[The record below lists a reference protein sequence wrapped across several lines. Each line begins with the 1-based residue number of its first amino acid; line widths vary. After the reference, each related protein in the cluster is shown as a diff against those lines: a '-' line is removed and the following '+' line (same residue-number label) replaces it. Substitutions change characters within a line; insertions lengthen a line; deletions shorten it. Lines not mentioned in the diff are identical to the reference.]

1 MPIADRG
8 LPKSVV
14 WQSMRAQ
21 QTQIESLRAAFPMT
35 GPFRPA
41 QPGDFSL
48 LRERF
53 RAAGF
58 TEKSVSE
65 VLEGKSDRSI
75 DVAYVIRRTAEP
87 SPFHSLVRLFLLGIP
102 VVMEN
107 AVAAL
112 SRQGVQCAFESGLI
126 EYVGNSVRAVACLR
140 PWREFFLLSDFLP
153 PQGEPLPSDF
163 VMSGRS
169 ASSRLL
175 TRLTIRRRV
184 AKALDLG
191 TGAGIHALLAASH
204 ADQVI
209 ATDTSKRALNFAA
222 MNARLNGIDNVS
234 FVEGNFF
241 QPVAG
246 EKFDLVVTNPPFI
259 ISPQSGLMF
268 QNAEL
273 ERDQVSEL
281 VLRESPSYLR
291 EGAFAVSLIS
301 WVHETE
307 EGWASRPCAWV
318 DGSGCD
324 FWLLRATSQDPL
336 NYAAGSL
343 RQTQS
348 IGSRRYSELLDKWL
362 QFDREQGFVRLALGA
377 AILRKR
383 VSRKNWIHCEDLSGA
398 AITTDASE
406 QIERV
411 FAAED
416 FLATANEEELL
427 DVRVT
432 IHPDH
437 VLEQKLVAGDDGWMS
452 QSLVLKAAG
461 GIEHRAAIDP
471 RVLVF
476 LSRCNGTR
484 TVRQLISDVSQND
497 GVDFAAAAAAGL
509 PLVRRLLRAG
519 FLVVGH
525 RCTVP

>member
-1 MPIADRG
+1 MH
-8 LPKSVV
+8 
-14 WQSMRAQ
+14 
-21 QTQIESLRAAFPMT
+21 TAFPVRC
-35 GPFRPA
+35 PFRPE
-41 QPGDFSL
+41 QSEDFSL
-48 LRERF
+48 LRERLQ
-53 RAAGF
+53 AGGF
-58 TEKSVSE
+58 NEKSVSE
-65 VLEGKSDRSI
+65 VLEGKSDRNI
-75 DVAYVIRRTAEP
+75 DMAYVIRRTGEP

-112 SRQGVQCAFESGLI
+112 SGPGIQCALESGLI
-126 EYVGNSVRAVACLR
+126 EDVGDSVRAVACLR

-153 PQGEPLPSDF
+153 PQGQPLPSDF
-163 VMSGRS
+163 VMSGTS

-184 AKALDLG
+184 AKALDIG
-191 TGAGIHALLAASH
+191 TGAGTHALLAASH
-204 ADQVI
+204 ADQVV
-209 ATDTSKRALNFAA
+209 ATDISKRALNFAA

-234 FVEGNFF
+234 FAEGSFF
-241 QPVAG
+241 EPVAG
-246 EKFDLVVTNPPFI
+246 EKFDLIVTNPPFI
-259 ISPQSGLMF
+259 ISPQSRLMF
-268 QNAEL
+268 QNAKL
-273 ERDQVSEL
+273 EGNQVSEL
-281 VLRESPSYLR
+281 ILRESPTYLC

-307 EGWASRPCAWV
+307 EDWASRPCGWV
-318 DGSGCD
+318 EGSGCD
-324 FWLLRATSQDPL
+324 FWLLRATSQEPL

-343 RQTQS
+343 RQTEYV
-348 IGSRRYSELLDKWL
+348 GSHRYSELLDKWL
-362 QFDREQGFVRLALGA
+362 EFDRRQGFVRLALGA

-383 VSRKNWIHCEDLSGA
+383 VSGKNWVHCEDLFEA
-398 AITTDASE
+398 AITSDAGK

-416 FLATANEEELL
+416 FLVTANDEELL
-427 DVRVT
+427 DVCVT

-437 VLEQKLVAGDDGWMS
+437 VLEQKLVAGDDGWVS
-452 QSLVLKAAG
+452 QSLVLKPTT

-497 GVDFAAAAAAGL
+497 GVDFAAAAAAGF

-519 FLVVGH
+519 FLLIEK
-525 RCTVP
+525 RAE

>member
-1 MPIADRG
+1 M
-8 LPKSVV
+8 S
-14 WQSMRAQ
+14 
-21 QTQIESLRAAFPMT
+21 AAFPVT

-41 QPGDFSL
+41 QPGDLSL
-48 LRERF
+48 FRERL

-58 TEKSVSE
+58 TETAVSE
-65 VLEGKSDRSI
+65 VLEGKSDRTI
-75 DVAYVIRRTAEP
+75 DVAYVIHRTAEP
-87 SPFHSLVRLFLLGIP
+87 LPFHSLVRLFLLGIP
-102 VVMEN
+102 VATEN
-107 AVAAL
+107 VVSAL
-112 SRQGVQCAFESGLI
+112 SRPGIQCAFESGLI
-126 EYVGNSVRAVACLR
+126 EDLGDNVRAVACLR
-140 PWREFFLLSDFLP
+140 PWRGLFLLSDFLP
-153 PQGEPLPSDF
+153 PQGEPLPADF
-163 VMSGRS
+163 VMSGTS

-175 TRLTIRRRV
+175 TRLTVRRRV
-184 AKALDLG
+184 EQALDLG

-209 ATDTSKRALNFAA
+209 ATDTNKRALNFAA
-222 MNARLNGIDNVS
+222 MNARLNGIDHVS
-234 FVEGNFF
+234 FAEGSFF
-241 QPVAG
+241 EPVAG
-246 EKFDLVVTNPPFI
+246 EKFDLIVTNPPFI

-273 ERDQVSEL
+273 AGDQVSEL
-281 VLRESPSYLR
+281 ILRESPAYLR

-307 EGWASRPCAWV
+307 EDWASRPRDWV
-318 DGSGCD
+318 KGSGCD

-336 NYAAGSL
+336 NYATGSL
-343 RQTQS
+343 RQS
-348 IGSRRYSELLDKWL
+348 EYVGSCRYSELLDKWL
-362 QFDREQGFVRLALGA
+362 EFDRQQGFVRLALGA

-383 VSRKNWIHCEDLSGA
+383 VSGKNWIHCEDLSGA
-398 AITTDASE
+398 AITSDAGE

-416 FLATANEEELL
+416 FLAKTNDDELL
-427 DVRVT
+427 DLRLT

-437 VLEQKLVAGDDGWMS
+437 VLEQKLVAGDDGWIS
-452 QSLVLKAAG
+452 QSLVLKPAV
-461 GIEHRAAIDP
+461 GIEHRAEIDP

-484 TVRQLISDVSQND
+484 TVRELISDVSQND

-519 FLVVGH
+519 FLLVE
-525 RCTVP
+525 

>member
-1 MPIADRG
+1 
-8 LPKSVV
+8 
-14 WQSMRAQ
+14 MRTQ
-21 QTQIESLRAAFPMT
+21 QTENNPLNADFPVV

-48 LRERF
+48 LRKRF

-58 TEKSVSE
+58 TEACVSE
-65 VLEGKSDRSI
+65 VLEGKSDRNI
-75 DVAYVIRRTAEP
+75 DTAYVIHRTAES
-87 SPFHSLVRLFLLGIP
+87 SPFNALVRLFLLGIP
-102 VVMEN
+102 LVREN
-107 AVAAL
+107 VVAAL
-112 SRQGVQCAFESGLI
+112 SHLGIQCALESGLI
-126 EYVGNSVRAVACLR
+126 EYVGNSFRAVACLR

-153 PQGEPLPSDF
+153 PPGEPLPSDF
-163 VMSGRS
+163 VMSNTS

-175 TRLTIRRRV
+175 TKLTIRRRV
-184 AKALDLG
+184 AKALDVG
-191 TGAGIHALLAASH
+191 SGAGIHALLAASH
-204 ADQVI
+204 VDQVI

-234 FVEGNFF
+234 FAEGNFF
-241 QPVAG
+241 EPVAG
-246 EKFDLVVTNPPFI
+246 EKFDLIVTNPPFI

-273 ERDQVSEL
+273 EGDQVSEL
-281 VLRESPSYLR
+281 ILRESPAYLR
-291 EGAFAVSLIS
+291 EGGFTVSLIS
-301 WVHETE
+301 WAHENE
-307 EGWASRPCAWV
+307 EDWASRPCAWV
-318 DGSGCD
+318 EGSGCD

-336 NYAAGSL
+336 NYAVGSL
-343 RQTQS
+343 RQSQYV
-348 IGSRRYSELLDKWL
+348 GSRRYSELLDEWL
-362 QFDREQGFVRLALGA
+362 MFDREQGFARLALGA

-383 VSRKNWIHCEDLSGA
+383 VSGKNWIHCEDLSGA
-398 AITTDASE
+398 AITSDANE

-427 DVRVT
+427 DVRVI

-452 QSLVLKAAG
+452 RSLVLKPAV

-519 FLVVGH
+519 FLVVDYRSDVNPGAY
-525 RCTVP
+525 RSGS

>member
-1 MPIADRG
+1 MIRESVQSG
-8 LPKSVV
+8 LP
-14 WQSMRAQ
+14 
-21 QTQIESLRAAFPMT
+21 IEA
-35 GPFRPA
+35 GPFRLKQA
-41 QPGDFSL
+41 EDFSL
-48 LRERF
+48 LRERL
-53 RAAGF
+53 RAVGF
-58 TEKSVSE
+58 TEKAVGE
-65 VLEGKSDRSI
+65 ILEGRSDRNI
-75 DVAYVIRRTAEP
+75 DVACAIRRTAQA
-87 SPFHSLVRLFLLGIP
+87 SPFHTLLRLFVLGMAAT
-102 VVMEN
+102 VES
-107 AVAAL
+107 AQAAL
-112 SRQGVQCAFESGLI
+112 SDEGVNCAIQSGLLI
-126 EYVGNSVRAVACLR
+126 GVADGIRAVACLR

-153 PQGEPLPSDF
+153 PQGEPLPADF
-163 VMSGRS
+163 VMSGTS

-204 ADQVI
+204 ADQVS

-222 MNARLNGIDNVS
+222 MNARLNAIGNIS
-234 FVEGNFF
+234 FVEGSFF
-241 QPVAG
+241 EPVAG
-246 EKFDLVVTNPPFI
+246 EKFDLIVSNPPFI
-259 ISPQSGLMF
+259 ISPPSGLMF

-273 ERDQVSEL
+273 EGNQVSEL
-281 VLRESPSYLR
+281 ILRESPAHLR
-291 EGAFAVSLIS
+291 EGGCAVSLIS
-301 WVHETE
+301 WAHENE
-307 EGWASRPCAWV
+307 DDWASRPCAWV
-318 DGSGCD
+318 EGSGCD

-343 RQTQS
+343 RQSQY

-362 QFDREQGFVRLALGA
+362 EFDREQGFVRLALGA

-383 VSRKNWIHCEDLSGA
+383 VSGKNWIHCEDLSGA
-398 AITTDASE
+398 TIASDASE

-416 FLATANEEELL
+416 FLATASEEQLL
-427 DVRVT
+427 DACVT

-437 VLEQKLVAGDDGWMS
+437 VLEQKLVAGEDGWMS
-452 QSLVLKAAG
+452 QSLVLKPAV

-484 TVRQLISDVSQND
+484 TVRQLISDVSQRD
-497 GVDFAAAAAAGL
+497 GIDFAIAAAAGL

-519 FLVVGH
+519 FLVVKS
-525 RCTVP
+525 CVL

>member
-1 MPIADRG
+1 MN
-8 LPKSVV
+8 
-14 WQSMRAQ
+14 
-21 QTQIESLRAAFPMT
+21 AAFPVT
-35 GPFRPA
+35 APFRPGLRA
-41 QPGDFSL
+41 DFSL
-48 LRERF
+48 LRERLW
-53 RAAGF
+53 AAGF

-65 VLEGKSDRSI
+65 ILEGKSDRNI
-75 DVAYVIRRTAEP
+75 DVAYVIRRTVEP

-112 SRQGVQCAFESGLI
+112 SRPGIQCALESRLI
-126 EYVGNSVRAVACLR
+126 EDFGKSVRAVACLR

-163 VMSGRS
+163 VMSGTA

-204 ADQVI
+204 ADEVI

-234 FVEGNFF
+234 FAEGSFF
-241 QPVAG
+241 EPVAG
-246 EKFDLVVTNPPFI
+246 EKFDLIVTNPPFI

-273 ERDQVSEL
+273 AGDQVSEL
-281 VLRESPSYLR
+281 ILRESPSYLH
-291 EGAFAVSLIS
+291 EGALAVTLIS

-307 EGWASRPCAWV
+307 EDWPSRPCAWV
-318 DGSGCD
+318 KGSGCD
-324 FWLLRATSQDPL
+324 FWLLHATSQDPL

-343 RQTQS
+343 RQSQHV
-348 IGSRRYSELLDKWL
+348 GSRSYSELLDKWL
-362 QFDREQGFVRLALGA
+362 EFDREQGFVRLALGA

-383 VSRKNWIHCEDLSGA
+383 VSGKNWIHCEDLCGA

-406 QIERV
+406 QIQRV

-427 DVRVT
+427 DARVT

-437 VLEQKLVAGDDGWMS
+437 VLEQKLVAGEGGWMS

-461 GIEHRAAIDP
+461 GIEHCAAIDP

-484 TVRQLISDVSQND
+484 TVRQLISDVSQNA

-519 FLVVGH
+519 FLVIES
-525 RCTVP
+525 RYC

>member
-1 MPIADRG
+1 M
-8 LPKSVV
+8 
-14 WQSMRAQ
+14 
-21 QTQIESLRAAFPMT
+21 RAAFSVT

-41 QPGDFSL
+41 EPDDFSL

-53 RAAGF
+53 RDAGF

-65 VLEGKSDRSI
+65 VLEGKSDRNI
-75 DVAYVIRRTAEP
+75 DMAYVIRRTAEP
-87 SPFHSLVRLFLLGIP
+87 SSFHSLVRLFLLGIP
-102 VVMEN
+102 VAMEN
-107 AVAAL
+107 VVAAL
-112 SRQGVQCAFESGLI
+112 SRPGIQCALESGLI
-126 EYVGNSVRAVACLR
+126 EDVGNSVRAVACLR
-140 PWREFFLLSDFLP
+140 PWREFFLLSDFLRP
-153 PQGEPLPSDF
+153 HGEPLPSDF
-163 VMSGRS
+163 VMSGTS

-204 ADQVI
+204 ADEVI

-234 FVEGNFF
+234 FAEGSFF
-241 QPVAG
+241 EPVAG
-246 EKFDLVVTNPPFI
+246 EKFDLIVTNPPFI
-259 ISPQSGLMF
+259 VSPQSGLMF

-273 ERDQVSEL
+273 EGDQVSEL
-281 VLRESPSYLR
+281 ILRESPAYLR

-301 WVHETE
+301 WTHENE
-307 EGWASRPCAWV
+307 EDWALRPSSWV
-318 DGSGCD
+318 EGRACD
-324 FWLLRATSQDPL
+324 FWLLRATSRDPL

-343 RQTQS
+343 RQSQY

-362 QFDREQGFVRLALGA
+362 EFDREQKFVRLALGA

-383 VSRKNWIHCEDLSGA
+383 LSGKNWIHCEDLSGA
-398 AITTDASE
+398 AITSDAGA

-427 DVRVT
+427 DVRVA

-437 VLEQKLVAGDDGWMS
+437 VLEQTLVAADDGWMS
-452 QSLVLKAAG
+452 QSLVLKPAI

-519 FLVVGH
+519 FLVVEH
-525 RCTVP
+525 RCAVTQEHHRTGPESRSVKD

>member
-1 MPIADRG
+1 M
-8 LPKSVV
+8 S
-14 WQSMRAQ
+14 
-21 QTQIESLRAAFPMT
+21 TAFPLA

-41 QPGDFSL
+41 QHGDFSS
-48 LRERF
+48 LRERL

-58 TEKSVSE
+58 AETAVNE
-65 VLEGKSDRSI
+65 VLEGKSDRTI
-75 DVAYVIRRTAEP
+75 DVAYVLRRTAEP
-87 SPFHSLVRLFLLGIP
+87 SPFHSLVRLFLLGMP
-102 VVMEN
+102 VATEN

-112 SRQGVQCAFESGLI
+112 SRSGIQCAFESGLI
-126 EYVGNSVRAVACLR
+126 ESLGDNVRAVACLR

-153 PQGEPLPSDF
+153 PQGDPLPADF
-163 VMSGRS
+163 VMSGTS
-169 ASSRLL
+169 ASSRFL
-175 TRLTIRRRV
+175 TRLTIRRQV

-222 MNARLNGIDNVS
+222 TNARLNGIDNVS
-234 FVEGNFF
+234 FAEGSFF
-241 QPVAG
+241 EPVAG
-246 EKFDLVVTNPPFI
+246 EKFDLIVTNPPFI

-273 ERDQVSEL
+273 EGDEVSEL
-281 VLRESPSYLR
+281 ILRESPAYLR
-291 EGAFAVSLIS
+291 EGGIAVSLIS

-307 EGWASRPCAWV
+307 EDWASRPCAWV
-318 DGSGCD
+318 EGSGCD

-343 RQTQS
+343 RQSES
-348 IGSRRYSELLDKWL
+348 ISSRRYSDLLDKWL
-362 QFDREQGFVRLALGA
+362 EFDRKQGFVRLALGA

-383 VSRKNWIHCEDLSGA
+383 VSQKNWIHCEDLSGA
-398 AITTDASE
+398 AITSDAGE

-437 VLEQKLVAGDDGWMS
+437 VLEQKLVAGNDGWMS
-452 QSLVLKAAG
+452 QSLLLKPAV

-476 LSRCNGTR
+476 LSQCNGTR

-497 GVDFAAAAAAGL
+497 TGGFAAAAAAGL

-519 FLVVGH
+519 FLVVEH
-525 RCTVP
+525 RCSVNPGASQDGS

>member
-1 MPIADRG
+1 
-8 LPKSVV
+8 
-14 WQSMRAQ
+14 MRAQ

-509 PLVRRLLRAG
+509 PLVRHLLRAG

>member
-1 MPIADRG
+1 
-8 LPKSVV
+8 
-14 WQSMRAQ
+14 MRAPTDADQ
-21 QTQIESLRAAFPMT
+21 VHARCAAFPVT

-41 QPGDFSL
+41 RPGDFSL

-58 TEKSVSE
+58 TETSVGE
-65 VLEGKSDRSI
+65 VLEGKSDRNI
-75 DVAYVIRRTAEP
+75 DMAYVIRRTAEP

-112 SRQGVQCAFESGLI
+112 SRLGIQCALETGLI
-126 EYVGNSVRAVACLR
+126 EDVGNSVRAIACLR
-140 PWREFFLLSDFLP
+140 PWREFFLLGDFLP
-153 PQGEPLPSDF
+153 PRGEPLPSDF
-163 VMSGRS
+163 VMSGTS

-191 TGAGIHALLAASH
+191 TGAGTHALLAASH

-234 FVEGNFF
+234 FAEGSFF
-241 QPVAG
+241 DPVAG
-246 EKFDLVVTNPPFI
+246 EKFDLIVTNPPFI

-273 ERDQVSEL
+273 EGDQVSEL
-281 VLRESPSYLR
+281 IVRESAAYLR

-307 EGWASRPCAWV
+307 EDWASRPCAWV
-318 DGSGCD
+318 KRSGCD
-324 FWLLRATSQDPL
+324 FWLLRATSQNPL
-336 NYAAGSL
+336 SYAAGSL
-343 RQTQS
+343 RQTEF

-362 QFDREQGFVRLALGA
+362 EFDREQGFVRLALGA

-383 VSRKNWIHCEDLSGA
+383 VSGRNWIHCEDLSGA
-398 AITTDASE
+398 VITSEASE

-427 DVRVT
+427 DICVT

-437 VLEQKLVAGDDGWMS
+437 VLEQELVAKDDGWMS
-452 QSLVLKAAG
+452 QSLTLRPAV

-471 RVLVF
+471 QVLAF
-476 LSRCNGTR
+476 LSRCDGTR
-484 TVRQLISDVSQND
+484 TVRQLISDVAHNN
-497 GVDFAAAAAAGL
+497 GVDFAAASAAGL
-509 PLVRRLLRAG
+509 ALVRRLLRAG
-519 FLVVGH
+519 FLVVESG
-525 RCTVP
+525 RTVTKEHVRAAPSAAT

>member
-1 MPIADRG
+1 
-8 LPKSVV
+8 
-14 WQSMRAQ
+14 MRTQ
-21 QTQIESLRAAFPMT
+21 PRQIESIRAAFSVT
-35 GPFRPA
+35 TPFRPA
-41 QPGDFSL
+41 QTGDFSL

-58 TEKSVSE
+58 TEKSASE
-65 VLEGKSDRSI
+65 VLEGKSDRNI
-75 DVAYVIRRTAEP
+75 DLAYVIRRTAEP

-112 SRQGVQCAFESGLI
+112 SRPGIQCARESGLI
-126 EYVGNSVRAVACLR
+126 EDVDNSVRAVACLR

-153 PQGEPLPSDF
+153 PEGEPLSSDF
-163 VMSGRS
+163 VMSGTS

-175 TRLTIRRRV
+175 TKLTIRRRV

-191 TGAGIHALLAASH
+191 TGAGIQALLAGSH
-204 ADQVI
+204 ADHVI

-234 FVEGNFF
+234 FAEGSFF
-241 QPVAG
+241 EPVAG
-246 EKFDLVVTNPPFI
+246 EKFDLIVTNPPFI

-273 ERDQVSEL
+273 EGDQVSEL
-281 VLRESPSYLR
+281 ILRESPAYLH
-291 EGAFAVSLIS
+291 ESAFAVSLIS

-307 EGWASRPCAWV
+307 EDWASRPCAWV
-318 DGSGCD
+318 EGSGCD
-324 FWLLRATSQDPL
+324 FWLLRAVSQDPL

-343 RQTQS
+343 RQSQH
-348 IGSRRYSELLDKWL
+348 IGGRRYSELLDKWL
-362 QFDREQGFVRLALGA
+362 EFDREHGFVRLALGA

-383 VSRKNWIHCEDLSGA
+383 VSRKNWIHCEDLCGA
-398 AITTDASE
+398 AITSDASE

-437 VLEQKLVAGDDGWMS
+437 VLEQKLVAGQDGWMS
-452 QSLVLKAAG
+452 QSLVLKSAV
-461 GIEHRAAIDP
+461 GIDHRAAIDP
-471 RVLVF
+471 RVLMF

-484 TVRQLISDVSQND
+484 TVRQLISDVSQKD
-497 GVDFAAAAAAGL
+497 EVDFAAAAAAGL

-519 FLVVGH
+519 FLVVE
-525 RCTVP
+525 RRAELS